1 MNEPSSAAHDTAV
14 VARLDSAG
22 DVLITGPAVRAVA
35 ARHDRVVMLV
45 GPRGRDAAEL
55 LVGVDEIVEWQA
67 PWVDFDSPEL
77 TAAHADALIKQLRDI
92 APARVY
98 IFTSFHQSPLPLA
111 LLCRMASVPWVGAI
125 CTDYPGTLLDLRH
138 RVPGGIPEPERA
150 LSLAEAAGC
159 PLPAGDDGAL
169 RIRVAGA
176 PPARLAGRIGTGPF
190 VVFHPGAAVPARRPS
205 PQRSAAMVSAL
216 AGAGYRV
223 VVTGAAGEAELTAA
237 VAGDAAVDL
246 GGQTS
251 FAELA
256 AVFAAADA
264 VVVPNTG
271 PAHLAAAVGAP
282 VVSLFAPVV
291 PVEQWRPFGRR
302 VSVLGDQL
310 APCRGTRARVCPVP
324 GHPCLDHITDA
335 ELLTAVARAAG
346 GKEETHDRGAL

>member
-1 MNEPSSAAHDTAV
+1 VPVNTAV

-35 ARHDRVVMLV
+35 NCQDRVVMLA

-55 LVGVDEIVEWQA
+55 LPGVDEILEWQA
-67 PWVDFDSPEL
+67 PWVDFDAPEL

-92 APARVY
+92 APTNAY

-125 CTDYPGTLLDLRH
+125 CADYPGTLLDLRH
-138 RVPGGIPEPERA
+138 RVPTGIPEPRGA
-150 LSLAEAAGC
+150 LARAEAAGC
-159 PLPAGDDGAL
+159 QLPAGDDGAL
-169 RIRVAGA
+169 RIRTVDPLCPG
-176 PPARLAGRIGTGPF
+176 LASRIGAGPF

-205 PQRSAAMVSAL
+205 RARSAAMVAAL
-216 AGAGYRV
+216 VGAGHRV
-223 VVTGAAGEAELTAA
+223 VVTGGPEEAALTAE
-237 VAGDAAVDL
+237 VAGDLAVDL
-246 GGQTS
+246 GGRTS
-251 FAELA
+251 LAELA

-271 PAHLAAAVGAP
+271 PAHLAAAVGTP

-291 PVEQWRPFGRR
+291 PAAQWRPFGRR
-302 VSVLGDQL
+302 VTVLGNQS
-310 APCRGTRARVCPVP
+310 APCRDSRARICPVP

-335 ELLTAVARAAG
+335 ELLAAVNEG
-346 GKEETHDRGAL
+346 GTP

>member
-1 MNEPSSAAHDTAV
+1 MSTAV

-35 ARHDRVVMLV
+35 ARHERVTMLV

-67 PWVDFDSPEL
+67 PWVDFAAPEL

-92 APARVY
+92 APAKMY

-111 LLCRMASVPWVGAI
+111 LLARMAGVPWVGAI
-125 CTDYPGTLLDLRH
+125 CVDYPGTLLDLRH
-138 RVPGGIPEPERA
+138 QVPDGMPEPERA
-150 LSLAEAAGC
+150 LSLAETAGC
-159 PLPAGDDGAL
+159 RLPPGDDGAL
-169 RIRVAGA
+169 RIRAVEPL
-176 PPARLAGRIGTGPF
+176 PPDLAKTIGSQPF

-205 PQRSAAMVSAL
+205 PGRSAAMVAAL
-216 AGAGYRV
+216 TGAGHRV
-223 VVTGAAGEAELTAA
+223 LVTGGPDESELTAA
-237 VAGDAAVDL
+237 VADGRALDL
-246 GGQTS
+246 GGRTS

-256 AVFAAADA
+256 AVFSAARV

-271 PAHLAAAVGAP
+271 PAHLAAAVGTP

-291 PVEQWRPFGRR
+291 PATQWRPYARR
-302 VSVLGDQL
+302 VRVLGDQS
-310 APCRGTRARVCPVP
+310 APCRASRARVCPVP

-335 ELLTAVARAAG
+335 ELLDAVREG
-346 GKEETHDRGAL
+346 GQP